1 MSMSISLRGRGD
13 MDRPLVD
20 IVKGKLLEE
29 NVTLL
34 RDSHLS
40 VTVTCQLPLR
50 EVRHELSTH

>member
-1 MSMSISLRGRGD
+1 MSISLRGRGD